1 MSTLLFFYI
10 VYDMFNRK
18 IIITRRNPWRTIRP
32 RRTLD
37 PAPKVLLLTAS
48 QNFML
53 AMSFSVGA
61 PVNWQMTFQR
71 PATNIMV
78 ELIELHHDI
87 MAVLIV
93 IVCFVGYF
101 LLTIIEVYSMSE
113 ETRNIVRVSFSHH
126 ALIEKIWTFIPS
138 CIVL

>member
-126 ALIEKIWTFIPS
+126 ALIEKI
-138 CIVL
+138 

>member
-32 RRTLD
+32 RRLLD
-37 PAPKVLLLTAS
+37 PAPKLLLLTAS

>member
-101 LLTIIEVYSMSE
+101 LLTIIEVYAMAE

-126 ALIEKIWTFIPS
+126 ALIEKI
-138 CIVL
+138 

>member
-32 RRTLD
+32 RRLLD
-37 PAPKVLLLTAS
+37 PAPKLLLLTAS

-53 AMSFSVGA
+53 AMAFSVGA

-87 MAVLIV
+87 MTVLIV

-126 ALIEKIWTFIPS
+126 ALIEKI
-138 CIVL
+138 

>member
-10 VYDMFNRK
+10 VYDMFNRQIK
-18 IIITRRNPWRTIRP
+18 VTRRNPWRTIHP
-32 RRTLD
+32 RRYVDTQ
-37 PAPKVLLLTAS
+37 KLLSNSTGYNLLMVT
-48 QNFML
+48 
-53 AMSFSVGA
+53 SFSVGA
-61 PVNWQMTFQR
+61 PVDWQMTFQR

-78 ELIELHHDI
+78 ELVELHHDI
-87 MAVLIV
+87 MAVLIL

-126 ALIEKIWTFIPS
+126 ALIEKI
-138 CIVL
+138 

>member
-18 IIITRRNPWRTIRP
+18 IIVTRRNPWRTIRP
-32 RRTLD
+32 RRLLD
-37 PAPKVLLLTAS
+37 PAPKLLLLTAS